1 MAVMII
7 GSTCVVL
14 QGTPAQ
20 GVGSFTF
27 GAVGD
32 HGSSA
37 NARTVLRAVGAADPD
52 FFLSLGDLSYDTIR
66 PSSWCQMVQDEL
78 NLGSGRP
85 AGDPYGETYP
95 FELVE
100 GNHDVP
106 TFDQYIAPSCLPDRL
121 NTTVSPSG
129 TYGREYFVDY
139 PAGAPLARFIVAA
152 PGLDYSY
159 SAGSAHYQW
168 VSDTIDSA
176 RSAGIRWVIVS
187 NHLNYISTGTKLD
200 EIGSD
205 YFNLLISKRVD
216 LILQGHDHTYQR
228 SKQLGLSAA
237 CPAVPTGVYDQ
248 DCVSDD
254 GADGSYAKGSG
265 AVLVIT
271 GTGGQP
277 NYAINSADPE
287 TGYFARSRGL
297 EQRGVFGYTSFTVS
311 ETTLAASFTS
321 VAGASFSDAFTIA
334 GDPVPDTSPPSV
346 VPGVVGVADGSGS
359 RVDLSWGA
367 ASDDRGVAGYQ
378 VVRDGVV
385 IAPGVTG
392 TGYADSTVSAGTTYQ
407 YVVRAFDAAGNVGP
421 DSAVVTVTTPD
432 PPAAVL
438 AETWPGADGSPW
450 PTVWS
455 STAGS
460 GGAVQTVSGGG
471 RLSLGS
477 TAGSYARST
486 AAGVEPLDDADVVTS
501 YQWSATS
508 PSGLFGVYLRG
519 SGGWQN
525 PYRPTNG
532 YGLVLTPDSST
543 ISVLR
548 NVNGTKTTLAYV
560 PNAAQVSTTKQWLRF
575 SVDGQ
580 QLSFRTWP
588 DGQPE
593 PTTWT
598 WTGTDTTIS
607 APGRLFTSLV
617 RGGATTTAKSIT
629 LDDLTL
635 TRSS

>member
-1 MAVMII
+1 MVVAII
-7 GSTCVVL
+7 GSTCVAL

-20 GVGSFTF
+20 AVNSFTF

-32 HGSSA
+32 HGSGA
-37 NARTVLRAVGAADPD
+37 NAQTVLRAVGAANPD
-52 FFLSLGDLSYDTIR
+52 FFLSLGDLSYDTIT
-66 PSSWCQMVQDEL
+66 PSSWCQMVQDQI

-95 FELVE
+95 FELLE

-121 NTTVSPSG
+121 NATVSPSG
-129 TYGREYFVDY
+129 TYGREYFIDY

-159 SAGSAHYQW
+159 AAGSAHYQW

-216 LILQGHDHTYQR
+216 LILQSHDHTYQR

-287 TGYFARSRGL
+287 AGYFARSRGL
-297 EQRGVFGYTSFTVS
+297 EQRGVFGYTSFTVG
-311 ETTLAASFTS
+311 ETALTASFTS
-321 VAGASFSDAFTIA
+321 VAGASFSDAFTIT
-334 GDPVPDTSPPSV
+334 GGTVPDTSPPSV

-367 ASDDRGVAGYQ
+367 ASDDRGVVGYQ

-450 PTVWS
+450 PAVWS
-455 STAGS
+455 SSAGS
-460 GGAVQTVSGGG
+460 GGAVQTFGGGG

-477 TAGSYARST
+477 GAGSYARST
-486 AAGVEPLDDADVVTS
+486 AAGVETLDDADVVTS
-501 YQWSATS
+501 YRWSATS
-508 PSGLFGVYLRG
+508 PSGFFGVYLRG

-525 PYRPTNG
+525 AYRPNTG
-532 YGLVLTPDSST
+532 YGLVFTPDST
-543 ISVLR
+543 TVSVLR
-548 NVNGTKTTLAYV
+548 NVNGTKTAIAYV
-560 PNAAQVSTTKQWLRF
+560 PNASQVSTAKQWLRF
-575 SVDGQ
+575 RIDGQ

-598 WTGTDTTIS
+598 WTGTDTAIT

-617 RGGATTTAKSIT
+617 RGTTTTAEKSIT

-635 TRSS
+635 TRAG